1 MGWWEKI
8 ETFVTCSE
16 SGSVTSEILRDSLK
30 QIDSQLTFDRTEAI
44 PFLLLDGHGSRFQL
58 PFLDY
63 VTVDDTRWTV
73 CIGVPYGTHV
83 WQVADSSE
91 QNGAF
96 KMALTKAKQN
106 VVDKKMELQMDR
118 LISSDMT

>member
-1 MGWWEKI
+1 
-8 ETFVTCSE
+8 
-16 SGSVTSEILRDSLK
+16 
-30 QIDSQLTFDRTEAI
+30 
-44 PFLLLDGHGSRFQL
+44 L

-73 CIGVPYGTHV
+73 CIGVPYGRHV
-83 WQVADSSE
+83 RQVADSSE

-96 KMALTKAKQN
+96 KMALIKAKQN